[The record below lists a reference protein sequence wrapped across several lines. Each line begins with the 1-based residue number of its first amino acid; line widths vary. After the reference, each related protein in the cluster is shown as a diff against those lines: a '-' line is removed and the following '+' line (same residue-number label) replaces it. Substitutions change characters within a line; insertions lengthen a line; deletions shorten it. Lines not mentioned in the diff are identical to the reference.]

1 MDMGLKGKK
10 VLVTG
15 ASKGIG
21 LACAKAFAAEGCDL
35 HLASRDQARLQ
46 AAKAEILAASKVAVT
61 LHPTDLSKPGSAKAL
76 ADACGAIDVLVNNAG
91 AIPGGS
97 IESVDEARW
106 RDAWDLKVFGYINM
120 TREVLR
126 SMMQRKSGVIVNVI
140 GLAGAKPTF
149 DYICGATGNAAL
161 MAFTKGIGGGSTN
174 HGVRVLGVN
183 PTATRTDRIITLSK
197 ARAKATLGDESRW
210 EELLTNRPF
219 GRIAEAE
226 EVADLVLYCASDRAS
241 YLSGT
246 VIDIDGGQLYRA

>member
-1 MDMGLKGKK
+1 MELGLSGKR
-10 VLVTG
+10 VLITG

-21 LACAKAFAAEGCDL
+21 LACAQSFAAEGCVV
-35 HLASRDQARLQ
+35 HLASRDAGRL
-46 AAKAEILAASKVAVT
+46 AEAKALITSAHKAEVMVHAV
-61 LHPTDLSKPGSAKAL
+61 DLSKPGSAQAL
-76 ADACGAIDVLVNNAG
+76 ARAAGEIDVLVNNAG

-97 IESVDEARW
+97 IEAVDEARW

-120 TREVLR
+120 TREVLPA
-126 SMMQRKSGVIVNVI
+126 MMKRKSGVIVNVI

-161 MAFTKGIGGGSTN
+161 MAFTKGVGGGSTN

-197 ARAKATLGDESRW
+197 ARAKAALGDESRW
-210 EELLTNRPF
+210 EEMLTNMPF

-226 EVADLVLYCASDRAS
+226 EVADVVLYCASDRAS

-246 VIDIDGGQLYRA
+246 VIDIDGGQLYR

>member
-1 MDMGLKGKK
+1 MDMGLSGKR
-10 VLVTG
+10 VLITG

-21 LACAKAFAAEGCDL
+21 LACAKAFAAEGCSL
-35 HLASRDQARLQ
+35 HLASRDAARLEE
-46 AAKAEILAASKVAVT
+46 AKAAVLAVAKVDIT
-61 LHPTDLSKPGSAKAL
+61 LHPVDLSKPGSAKAL
-76 ADACGAIDVLVNNAG
+76 TAACGEIDVLVNNAG

-97 IESVDEARW
+97 VEVIDEARW

-120 TREVLR
+120 TREVLPA
-126 SMMQRKSGVIVNVI
+126 MMKKKSGVIVNVI
-140 GLAGAKPTF
+140 GLAGAKPSF

-161 MAFTKGIGGGSTN
+161 MAFTKGVGAGSTN

-197 ARAKATLGDESRW
+197 ARAKTTLGDESRW
-210 EELLTNRPF
+210 EELLTNSPF

-226 EVADLVLYCASDRAS
+226 EVADVVLYCASSRAS

-246 VIDIDGGQLYRA
+246 VIDIDGGQLYR

>member
-1 MDMGLKGKK
+1 MELGLKGKR

-21 LACAKAFAAEGCDL
+21 LACAKAFAAEGCTV
-35 HLASRDQARLQ
+35 HIASRDAGRLADARAQ
-46 AAKAEILAASKVAVT
+46 ITADHKVEVTVHAV
-61 LHPTDLSKPGSAKAL
+61 DLSKPGSAGAL
-76 ADACGAIDVLVNNAG
+76 AKAAGEVDVLVNNAG

-97 IESVDEARW
+97 IEAIDEARW

-120 TREVLR
+120 TREVLPA
-126 SMMQRKSGVIVNVI
+126 MMKRKSGVIVNVI
-140 GLAGAKPTF
+140 GLAGAKPSF

-183 PTATRTDRIITLSK
+183 PTATRTDRIITLTK
-197 ARAKATLGDESRW
+197 ARAKTTLGDESRW
-210 EELLTNRPF
+210 EELLTNMPF
-219 GRIAEAE
+219 GRIADAE
-226 EVADLVLYCASDRAS
+226 EVADVVLYCASDRAS

-246 VIDIDGGQLYRA
+246 VIDIDGGQLYR